1 MLLLAGDI
9 GGTNTRLCLVQVENE
24 GRSLTII
31 RERVYS
37 SSQDDFVPIVKKFLG
52 QEDKPEKACFAVA
65 GPVLNNKCKLTNLH
79 WSELDGEKLQKTLHI
94 PKINLIN
101 DFVAVGYN
109 IVLKLDEER
118 TLETLQIGEPSPIS
132 PICIIGAGTGLG
144 QAFAIPQRNSYQV
157 FPTEGGHVDFA
168 PQNDLESE
176 LLQYLRKD
184 GKVDVERVVSG
195 RGIVE
200 IFRFLREC
208 KFAGEA
214 VGNIEEDPAGM
225 PLAGE
230 GIAKAAEQGNILC
243 QKTMEMFVEDYGSAV
258 GNIAVSLLPFGG
270 IYIAGGIAAQ
280 NLNLMKDGRF
290 MAAFSNKARVNPAL
304 LAKIPVHIVVNTME
318 GLMGAVKYAAQI
330 M

>member
-9 GGTNTRLCLVQVENE
+9 GGTNTRLCLVRIEND
-24 GRSLTII
+24 GTSFTTI
-31 RERVYS
+31 RETVYS
-37 SSQDDFVPIVKKFLG
+37 SSQDDFVPIVEKFLG

-79 WSELDGEKLQKTLHI
+79 WSELDGEKLQKDLHI
-94 PKINLIN
+94 PKVSLIN

-109 IVLKLDEER
+109 IVLESDEKK
-118 TLETLQIGEPSPIS
+118 TLETLQIGEPSPTA
-132 PICIIGAGTGLG
+132 PIGIIGAGTGLG
-144 QAFAIPQRNSYQV
+144 QAFAIPKGNSYQV

-195 RGIVE
+195 PGIVE
-200 IFRFLREC
+200 IFRFLREY

-214 VGNIEEDPAGM
+214 EGNIEEDA
-225 PLAGE
+225 AA
-230 GIAKAAEQGNILC
+230 IAKAAGQGNILC
-243 QKTMEMFVEDYGSAV
+243 QETMGMFVEAYASAV
-258 GNIAVSLLPFGG
+258 GNMAVSLLPFGG

-280 NLNLMKDGRF
+280 NINLMKDGRF

>member
-9 GGTNTRLCLVQVENE
+9 GGTNTRLCLVRVEND
-24 GRSLTII
+24 GTSLTII
-31 RERVYS
+31 RETVYS
-37 SSQDDFVPIVKKFLG
+37 SSQDDFVPIVEKFLG

-94 PKINLIN
+94 PKVILIN

-109 IVLKLDEER
+109 IVLESDEEK
-118 TLETLQIGEPSPIS
+118 TLETLQIGEPSPTS
-132 PICIIGAGTGLG
+132 PIGIIGAGTGLG
-144 QAFAIPQRNSYQV
+144 QAFAIPQGNSYQV

-195 RGIVE
+195 PGIVE
-200 IFRFLREC
+200 IFRFLREG

-214 VGNIEEDPAGM
+214 VGNIEEDA
-225 PLAGE
+225 AA
-230 GIAKAAEQGNILC
+230 IAKAAGQGNILC
-243 QKTMEMFVEDYGSAV
+243 QKTMEMFVEAYASAV
-258 GNIAVSLLPFGG
+258 GNMAVSLLPFGG

-290 MAAFSNKARVNPAL
+290 MAGFSNKARVNPAL